1 MHETV
6 ELIKAIA
13 ELINAIAWPCV
24 AVYFLVRF
32 HRQIAS
38 LLSELPNAVRRARFV
53 HAPGVEIELNQIG
66 AELPIA
72 ERQATMLS
80 LQLPTKPELGKA
92 EEGD

>member
-13 ELINAIAWPCV
+13 ELISALAWPCV

-38 LLSELPNAVRRARFV
+38 LLGELPNAVRRARSV

-72 ERQATMLS
+72 ERQASMLS
-80 LQLPTKPELGKA
+80 LQLPPVPAPNKT
-92 EEGD
+92 EEGV